1 MRQPGQAIF
10 SMTWHFELYS
20 NESIQ
25 CLRQQTK
32 LKDEFHQ
39 FLWGAWVN
47 NYFLFLPAPNF
58 DKINLPQLSQSGRN
72 RRRYNCMVD

>member
-39 FLWGAWVN
+39 FL
-47 NYFLFLPAPNF
+47 
-58 DKINLPQLSQSGRN
+58 
-72 RRRYNCMVD
+72 